1 MFIHRDTSILPL
13 PVSFTFNFFTATLC
27 MVFNFILIR
36 IKIEDLYLQQK
47 TAYFCIMLIF
57 FNILILFMLIT
68 SCTKILMEFKFD
80 FSALQS
86 SVTRSKFN
94 IFPPINSLNNKISNT
109 FNDFIIYIKI
119 FILWTSS
126 FQVLHTSTCFC
137 FNFSV
142 RLFFF
147 DFSVFVFGK
156 RRVTNDN
163 YFHLFIPLHF
173 QCKYQRHCGWHIQ
186 LIKPF

>member
-1 MFIHRDTSILPL
+1 MFIHRDTSILSL

-47 TAYFCIMLIF
+47 TAYFCIMLNF
-57 FNILILFMLIT
+57 FNILILFMLIAY
-68 SCTKILMEFKFD
+68 CTKILMEFKFD

-119 FILWTSS
+119 FIL
-126 FQVLHTSTCFC
+126 
-137 FNFSV
+137 
-142 RLFFF
+142 
-147 DFSVFVFGK
+147 
-156 RRVTNDN
+156 
-163 YFHLFIPLHF
+163 
-173 QCKYQRHCGWHIQ
+173 
-186 LIKPF
+186 